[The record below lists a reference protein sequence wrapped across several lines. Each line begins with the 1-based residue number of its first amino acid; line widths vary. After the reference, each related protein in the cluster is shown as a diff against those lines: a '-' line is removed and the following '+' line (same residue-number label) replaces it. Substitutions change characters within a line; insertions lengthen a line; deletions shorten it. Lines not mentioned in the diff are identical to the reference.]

1 MKTKKEIK
9 KSFFAVIKALWE
21 KPKADVF
28 YIQNYAWDWVEE
40 AIEEALK
47 QQKKEMVEEIDKY
60 SEEKHP
66 GEVLIN
72 KRCSCCGTTI
82 SNILNL
88 IRNIN
93 YEKTKKDK

>member
-40 AIEEALK
+40 ALA
-47 QQKKEMVEEIDKY
+47 QQKQEMVEEIDKY